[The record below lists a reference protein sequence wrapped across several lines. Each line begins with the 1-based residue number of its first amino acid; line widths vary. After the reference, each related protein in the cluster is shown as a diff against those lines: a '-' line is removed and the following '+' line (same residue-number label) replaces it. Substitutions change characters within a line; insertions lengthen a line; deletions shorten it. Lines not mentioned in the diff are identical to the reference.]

1 MTILP
6 VGIWWPG
13 RPAEGNQ
20 TKKTLPGTNSSP
32 LPLDPWEDDFPF
44 PYQVGCDGSQEG
56 VPDFAFTMTYF
67 LGDFWESSQI
77 VGKKIPMSYSS
88 TTSKPFYPAN
98 NTLVN

>member
-1 MTILP
+1 MLTCVARCIWRVIPSYSTIISDDDSASRNL
-6 VGIWWPG
+6 GKWPPS
-13 RPAEGNQ
+13 RGNQ

-67 LGDFWESSQI
+67 LGYF
-77 VGKKIPMSYSS
+77 
-88 TTSKPFYPAN
+88 
-98 NTLVN
+98 